1 LPAEIKY
8 REIPAYIGAILWI
21 NHEKLNKKIRNDT
34 KSGALVCS
42 VDTSIESAEHLS
54 LVLLIQ
60 ATKRNKCF
68 TVSSTVNH
76 SKKYTI
82 ALPFLYHF

>member
-1 LPAEIKY
+1 LPARIKY
-8 REIPAYIGAILWI
+8 REFPAYIGAILWI
-21 NHEKLNKKIRNDT
+21 NPTKLNKKMRNDT
-34 KSGALVCS
+34 KSGALGCS

-68 TVSSTVNH
+68 TASSTVNH
-76 SKKYTI
+76 SKNYTI
-82 ALPFLYHF
+82 GLPFLYHF